1 MNLFILRHA
10 IALNAG
16 EDGLPKDL
24 PDADRPLSKEGKE
37 KLLRSC
43 AALREMKLN
52 FDAVL
57 SSPLLR
63 AKQTAQ
69 IVAKELKLK
78 SKPVQTAQLAPDGS
92 PKLLIEQLLETGVTA
107 KNILLVGH
115 EPYLSQFISL
125 LISGST
131 TAAIELKKGGLAKL
145 EVRHLGYARCATL
158 AWLLTPKQLRQ
169 MPSS

>member
-10 IALNAG
+10 IASNPG
-16 EDGLPKDL
+16 EDGLPADL
-24 PDADRPLSKEGKE
+24 PDAERPLSRDGKE
-37 KLLRSC
+37 KMVR
-43 AALREMKLN
+43 AAEAMRELGLK

-63 AKQTAQ
+63 TRQTAQ
-69 IVAKELKLK
+69 TVAKELKLK
-78 SKPVQTAQLAPDGS
+78 TKPVLTAHLAPDGS
-92 PKLLIEQLLETGVTA
+92 PKLLIEQLLETGVSA

-125 LISGST
+125 LISGNT
-131 TAAIELKKGGLAKL
+131 TSAIELKKGSLAKL
-145 EVRHLGYARCATL
+145 EVRHLGYARCASL

-169 MPSS
+169 FRP

>member
-10 IALNAG
+10 LASNPG
-16 EDGLPKDL
+16 EDGLPKEL
-24 PDADRPLSKEGKE
+24 PDADRPLSHEGKV
-37 KLLRSC
+37 KLVR
-43 AALREMKLN
+43 AAEAMRELGLK

-63 AKQTAQ
+63 ARQTAQ
-69 IVAKELKLK
+69 SVAKELKLK
-78 SKPVQTAQLAPDGS
+78 TKPVLTAHLAPDGS
-92 PKLLIEQLLETGVTA
+92 PKLLIEQLIETGVNS

-131 TAAIELKKGGLAKL
+131 TTAIELKKGGLAKL
-145 EVRHLGYARCATL
+145 EVRHLGYARCASL

-169 MPSS
+169 FRP